1 MRRMKPARP
10 AAEADDK
17 AGHRNRLRD
26 RLLGVGGE
34 ALADY
39 ELVEFL
45 LMLARPRVDTK
56 PLAKALLREFGGIG
70 PLLDTDIET
79 LRRFP
84 EMGDSSIAALK
95 LVKEAVQR
103 TLYGEIAARPVL
115 GSWQGLLDYLRSNM
129 AFRINE
135 CVHVL
140 HLDSKNRLI
149 RDEIVSEGTIDE
161 SAIHVREVVR
171 RALDFGA
178 AAIILAHNHPGGDP
192 SPSKQDI
199 AITREIVEA
208 CRRLGIAVHDHVIVG
223 REGSYSMRSHGLI

>member
-1 MRRMKPARP
+1 MSSAKPVKP
-10 AAEADDK
+10 TAEVDDR
-17 AGHRNRLRD
+17 AGHRSRLRD

-39 ELVEFL
+39 EIVEFL

-56 PLAKALLREFGGIG
+56 PVAKALLREFGGIG
-70 PLLDTDIET
+70 PLLEADIET

-84 EMGDSSIAALK
+84 EMGDSSISALK

-103 TLYGEIAARPVL
+103 TLYGEIAERPVL
-115 GSWQGLLDYLRSNM
+115 GSWQGLLDYLRGDM

-161 SAIHVREVVR
+161 AAIHVREVVR
-171 RALDFGA
+171 RALDFGS

-223 REGSYSMRSHGLI
+223 RDGSYSMRSHGLI

>member
-1 MRRMKPARP
+1 MSDEKSSKTPA
-10 AAEADDK
+10 EVDDK
-17 AGHRNRLRD
+17 AGHRSRLRD

-39 ELVEFL
+39 EIVEYL

-56 PLAKALLREFGGIG
+56 PVAKALLREFGGIG
-70 PLLDTDIET
+70 PLLEADIET

-84 EMGDSSIAALK
+84 DMGDSSIAALK
-95 LVKEAVQR
+95 LVKEAVKR
-103 TLYGEIAARPVL
+103 TLYGDIADRPVL
-115 GSWQGLLDYLRSNM
+115 GSWQGLLDYLRADM
-129 AFRINE
+129 AFRLNE

-161 SAIHVREVVR
+161 AAIHVREIVR
-171 RALDFGA
+171 RALDFGS

-208 CRRLGIAVHDHVIVG
+208 CKRLKIAVHDHVIIG
-223 REGSYSMRSHGLI
+223 REGSFSMRGQGLI